1 MPIAQ
6 DAEDN
11 ITSVFDD
18 VFNSLKSFKAS
29 IVFYNNT
36 AIISD
41 KSGNSS
47 FVINLKT
54 GLVAPLSM
62 KDGFAYKGI
71 TVTRDCGLCSI
82 NSMMNSVIQKVNN
95 GIGNLNNILDYI
107 GDNIQPLTS
116 LTVKGTL
123 LAKGIIGALIGG
135 SVAVGLSIIGTAI
148 GLQSLGVYVVDN
160 YLDDKDR
167 HSAYDHVTFTRP
179 GYLQNTKIYNI
190 PKEDGSV
197 DYLEIPIKKDNSLDR
212 DNVKYI
218 SKGSVKTLS
227 KQETYNYFNEET
239 WNPFNVPQKYW
250 R

>member
-54 GLVAPLSM
+54 GLVAPLSL

-167 HSAYDHVTFTRP
+167 HSAYDHVTITRP